1 MNRRLVL
8 TSEGAGHPFRRSLPP
23 RVLQRLPQ
31 HEPEVAAAMARG
43 EDAERPLWDWRE
55 EGQRFASDSEGALI
69 LPAAESAPA
78 STLSQDL
85 RHFAMA
91 YAACFVAVSLFI
103 L

>member
-1 MNRRLVL
+1 MKRRLVL

-31 HEPEVAAAMARG
+31 HEPEVAAAIARQ
-43 EDAERPLWDWRE
+43 ETAERPLWDWRGE
-55 EGQRFASDSEGALI
+55 TQRFAGDSEGALI
-69 LPAAESAPA
+69 LPAVEQAPP
-78 STLSQDL
+78 STLAQDL